1 MDKGKGKKRRSIS
14 RMIKEFYINWNYR
27 RQSWRISFYY
37 NCLAIVTAF
46 NIVLTLIFQQLIKS
60 FNFFINYYCEYEH
73 INFILTDLLIFIIL
87 TSFIS
92 IFAFFLSRICSIL
105 SNFTI
110 NDFMSLGKWI
120 ERIGCT
126 VKWFPWALAILI
138 IFWFIINIFNLI
150 TLYITPNLWCKSRL
164 NNVATHIVNNC
175 RLFEGRKAA
184 CTIDMADLGSSSSTT
199 SYIRKC
205 NDLDFLKN
213 HNYFTFIPDLTDK
226 NYLQCTFNNINICTL
241 YKSLRNSQ
249 QALDKAKGLKLDG
262 CLQNPPSEIE
272 DFYDNNIQTSDLY
285 KYSQIFIIGS
295 NVTFVLLMFFFF
307 FVKRTTQFDGLFYQ
321 SLDNSEMVILRIL
334 RPLTP
339 WA

>member
-1 MDKGKGKKRRSIS
+1 MDEGKGKKRSIS
-14 RMIKEFYINWNYR
+14 RIIKEFYLNWNYR
-27 RQSWRISFYY
+27 RHSWRISFYY
-37 NCLAIVTAF
+37 NCLALLTAF
-46 NIVLTLIFQQLIKS
+46 SIALTLIFQQLIKS
-60 FNFFINYYCEYEH
+60 FSFFVNYSCEYEH
-73 INFILTDLLIFIIL
+73 INFILTDLLIFLIL
-87 TSFIS
+87 ISFIS

-138 IFWFIINIFNLI
+138 IFWFAINIFNLV
-150 TLYITPNLWCKSRL
+150 TLYFTPNLWCKRRL
-164 NNVATHIVNNC
+164 NNLAIHVVNNC
-175 RLFEGRKAA
+175 RLFEGRTAA
-184 CTIDMADLGSSSSTT
+184 CTVDMIDTSSNGNTT

-213 HNYFTFIPDLTDK
+213 HNYFALVPDLADK
-226 NYLQCTFNNINICTL
+226 NYVKCTFNNINICTL
-241 YKSLRNSQ
+241 YKNLRNNEQ
-249 QALDKAKGLKLDG
+249 ILQKAKELKLEG
-262 CLQNPPSEIE
+262 CLQNPPSEVE

-285 KYSQIFIIGS
+285 KYSQIFTIGS
-295 NVTFVLLMFFFF
+295 NVTFAVLMFFFY

-321 SLDNSEMVILRIL
+321 SIDNSEMLILRIL

-339 WA
+339 WT